1 MEDKDIDKIYAL
13 IDSGEYAPAKE
24 AIAEILSKDEKDIDA
39 QRLLALCEVNVE
51 NYDNAR
57 YILEDVIKYRQDD
70 ALCWY
75 YLGCCYDNLGDL
87 IAAKHAYL
95 NVLELRPEYID
106 AYKSLAITYI
116 KSEEFDKAVEIGKK
130 ALEISGDRNL

>member
-70 ALCWY
+70 ALCW
-75 YLGCCYDNLGDL
+75 
-87 IAAKHAYL
+87 
-95 NVLELRPEYID
+95 
-106 AYKSLAITYI
+106 
-116 KSEEFDKAVEIGKK
+116 
-130 ALEISGDRNL
+130 

>member
-1 MEDKDIDKIYAL
+1 M
-13 IDSGEYAPAKE
+13 
-24 AIAEILSKDEKDIDA
+24 
-39 QRLLALCEVNVE
+39 
-51 NYDNAR
+51 
-57 YILEDVIKYRQDD
+57 
-70 ALCWY
+70 
-75 YLGCCYDNLGDL
+75 GCCYDNLGDL

-130 ALEISGDRNL
+130 LWKFQVTTMQFITFWALLVWQERCLSKV

>member
-51 NYDNAR
+51 TMTMPD
-57 YILEDVIKYRQDD
+57 IFLKM
-70 ALCWY
+70 
-75 YLGCCYDNLGDL
+75 
-87 IAAKHAYL
+87 
-95 NVLELRPEYID
+95 
-106 AYKSLAITYI
+106 
-116 KSEEFDKAVEIGKK
+116 
-130 ALEISGDRNL
+130 

>member
-70 ALCWY
+70 ALC
-75 YLGCCYDNLGDL
+75 
-87 IAAKHAYL
+87 
-95 NVLELRPEYID
+95 
-106 AYKSLAITYI
+106 
-116 KSEEFDKAVEIGKK
+116 
-130 ALEISGDRNL
+130 